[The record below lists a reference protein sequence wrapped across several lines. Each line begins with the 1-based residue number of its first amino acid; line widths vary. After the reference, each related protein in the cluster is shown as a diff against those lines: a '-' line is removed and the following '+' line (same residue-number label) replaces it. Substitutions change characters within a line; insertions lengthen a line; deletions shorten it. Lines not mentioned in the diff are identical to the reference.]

1 MSILQSL
8 LYSALITLALASCTS
23 GQKTIS
29 NTKEKAVTGV
39 LNIDTSFDR
48 TMLKPNINIL
58 QSRISGDTLWM
69 EVEYSGGCA
78 THSFELKSKG
88 LWMKS
93 LPPKLNLYLVH
104 NDAGDA
110 CREVIREKL
119 PFLINPAQY
128 GGQQKVRLILN
139 ENTNHL
145 LEYNY

>member
-1 MSILQSL
+1 MRLFNVIFMV
-8 LYSALITLALASCTS
+8 ALIAHGLISCS
-23 GQKTIS
+23 SAQKTKVS
-29 NTKEKAVTGV
+29 TKEKAVTGV
-39 LNIDTSFDR
+39 LKIDTSFDR
-48 TMLKPNINIL
+48 TTLKTNIQIL
-58 QSRISGDTLWM
+58 QSSISGDTLWM
-69 EVEYSGGCA
+69 DVEYSGGCA

-119 PFLINPAQY
+119 SFLINPAQY